1 MHQNVFE
8 LIHKEDREDF
18 QKQLLL
24 SSPTTCSQEVTQRS
38 ITNGNATNDGHGMQ
52 PDINGNDDNDINEH
66 GT

>member
-24 SSPTTCSQEVTQRS
+24 HLPPTCSQNAS
-38 ITNGNATNDGHGMQ
+38 NAITNGNASTHDDSNTSPETNGMTQ
-52 PDINGNDDNDINEH
+52 FPEN
-66 GT
+66 